1 MSKPNIIKA
10 KPHYWYSEDDIS
22 DLLKK
27 SFDPNDPNNQ
37 TDVFAQTQMEH
48 EDLLTDNFRNAI
60 KNAVE
65 TGRTQLM
72 PIHLHGNH
80 WAGAIVRMQ
89 YDGQIQVIY
98 NDPLGDALESQP
110 NAMEL
115 VAAVQSVVEGTNIID
130 LRLRQQENGNDCGPF
145 TTDNLIQLALY
156 NGLDGLDRQAILGR
170 RILKT
175 PINGS
180 ASEIR
185 NSHAKIL
192 TRLEDG
198 HVENRTPEKLKER
211 KSRKSDDA
219 LWGDVEKLLKL
230 KRKISELET
239 LSNKDEQIEI
249 LTEIG
254 EIASSVYRKEIDKSA
269 IRNRFSSNEQSKK
282 NILYL
287 DALELLVHLPSDQ
300 YRINND
306 LFDEALPKII
316 SDLKIISENIEFVLS
331 EKEIYDRVKKISLPR
346 SNKDELLKEVE
357 SIVGTKPQENG
368 NHPQDLK
375 GFIASFYVP
384 KALERMRE
392 LMPVR
397 NRFHH
402 IGALGHVLRISSSQS
417 DEFRQESLKMMQQDY
432 EPQTIDYDWNNR
444 VDRYYF
450 ARTFAILG
458 ELSRDILC
466 VIPDKTEQRDFFQN
480 LKKIRNGLKKLAHIK
495 FFSDGNKV
503 VFTQENGEEV
513 FFVEDLEKLNET
525 ASSFENLDANLEALQ
540 GFFAKHPTDSLD
552 SVRSAYD
559 RKMPFDLRILT
570 EFRKIIEGKNYY
582 EGELNNLINEIISKG
597 DKVTNQEEKAKSSS
611 TDSVIDEYSKELAN
625 IDVGTRARL
634 SLPTTVEEINKFGK
648 ASINKIPVGDRKDL
662 AKYLGT
668 LNKVKDALLAG
679 DRVTAAKKEFQES
692 NRKYQESYEAV
703 EDEYRYDFPD
713 PKDVVEFEEFL
724 SERKKEIEEKI
735 QQKAATKTREKSS
748 GGKYD
753 RGTFLKYCVY
763 FEKEAARLKS
773 ITSFILKNGEQKQR
787 HQFAVAHSV
796 GIIGEAIRYLFEI
809 DDETNFLGEFAKR
822 SLVEDINETRMV
834 RNKQVMHGT
843 FNYDA
848 DAVFRAA
855 TQNTTPWE
863 HDIKAIGLVQQFL
876 EIISSKGDYFNREA
890 AKLGLTSDQMQMRMA
905 MFVGASYIRLGQID
919 KASEVLEDAK
929 SIALSN
935 EGDPAVE
942 EIIRINNLLA
952 AIERK
957 RGNNP
962 SAFDLI
968 DESLGYL
975 EEYPQYQS
983 EEAQLLNN
991 KATIISEVGYNEE
1004 AKELYKKAMDQGF
1017 VPAAISLGQML
1028 CEEKKYDEAIE
1039 IYREQFLKINP
1050 EREKRPFEF
1059 IMILR
1064 GLWLAQSESGKHEIA
1079 EKTFNNYVNFYRK
1092 NLPLFK
1098 AHCGQ
1103 GYKNVEAMILH
1114 DEGSNLYNNG
1124 HYTRAINKLEN
1135 ALSLLDENGIRIS
1148 RDISHI
1154 HLNIANSYKYLASK
1168 FSSDRSSVSDYR
1180 KMAIQHYEDA
1190 IKSSDHEQSID
1201 VAHAHAGLAK
1211 IYANM
1216 RKSIKSNEHKKAAKD
1231 GFSKHGDIGKKYSEV
1246 LDNSTRAIEANHN
1259 SISRTREIKADD
1271 KYALFQGGLLE
1282 VGNAMKSNRNQ
1293 EALDLIN
1300 NQMDEAKLLGVV
1312 NPPVIQ
1318 LNFQKFICHCRLGQQ
1333 QRALEAYYKVHEL
1346 VESHPDCADHSYR
1359 DYANRVFQ
1367 SNFHSNLPSVIAP
1380 TGSIKPT
1387 NSGKLSSQ
1395 SRQH

>member
-1 MSKPNIIKA
+1 MSKPSGTKA
-10 KPHYWYSEDDIS
+10 NPNYWYTEDDIA
-22 DLLKK
+22 DVLKLLA
-27 SFDPNDPNNQ
+27 PNDV
-37 TDVFAQTQMEH
+37 DVFAQTQFEH
-48 EDLLTDNFRNAI
+48 EDLLTDNFQKAI
-60 KNAVE
+60 ENVVE

-89 YDGQIQVIY
+89 TNGQIQVIY
-98 NDPLGDALESQP
+98 NDPLGDSLESQP
-110 NAMEL
+110 NAMKL

-130 LRLRQQENGNDCGPF
+130 LRLRQQRNGNDCGPF
-145 TTDNLIQLALY
+145 TADNLLRLASD
-156 NGLDGLDRQAILGR
+156 NELDGLDRQTIRGILA
-170 RILKT
+170 T
-175 PINGS
+175 PANGS
-180 ASEIR
+180 ALEIR
-185 NSHAKIL
+185 NTHSEIL
-192 TRLEDG
+192 PRLKDG
-198 HVENRTPEKLKER
+198 HVENRTPEKLKE
-211 KSRKSDDA
+211 KKAKKSDDA
-219 LWGDVEKLLKL
+219 LWGDVEKLLNL

-239 LSNKDEQIEI
+239 SSNKDEQIEI

-300 YRINND
+300 YRINDD
-306 LFDEALPKII
+306 LFDEALPAII
-316 SDLKIISENIEFVLS
+316 SDLEIISENIEFVLS
-331 EKEIYDRVKKISLPR
+331 EKEIYERVKKISLPR
-346 SNKDELLKEVE
+346 SNKDEILKEVE
-357 SIVGTKPQENG
+357 SIVGAKPQENG

-375 GFIASFYVP
+375 GFITSFYVP

-392 LMPVR
+392 LIPVR

-402 IGALGHVLRISSSQS
+402 IGALGHALKISSSQS

-525 ASSFENLDANLEALQ
+525 ASSFENLDTNLEALQ

-552 SVRSAYD
+552 SVRSACD

-611 TDSVIDEYSKELAN
+611 TDSVMDEYSKELAN

-648 ASINKIPVGDRKDL
+648 ASINKIPVGDRKAL

-679 DRVTAAKKEFQES
+679 DRVTAAKKELQES
-692 NRKYQESYEAV
+692 NKKYQESYEAV

-753 RGTFLKYCVY
+753 RGTFLKYCVD

-773 ITSFILKNGEQKQR
+773 IASFIPENEEQKQR
-787 HQFAVAHSV
+787 HEFAVAHSV

-809 DDETNFLGEFAKR
+809 DDETNFLEEFAR
-822 SLVEDINETRMV
+822 RGLVEDINETRMV

-863 HDIKAIGLVQQFL
+863 HDIKAIGLVHEFITL
-876 EIISSKGDYFNREA
+876 ISHEGDYIDREA

-905 MFVGASYIRLGQID
+905 MFVGASYVRLGKID
-919 KASEVLEDAK
+919 EAHEVLEDAK

-935 EGDPAVE
+935 KDDPAVE
-942 EIIRINNLLA
+942 EIIKINNLLA

-957 RGNNP
+957 SGINT
-962 SAFDLI
+962 AALDLI
-968 DESLGYL
+968 EESLRYI
-975 EEYPQYQS
+975 EKYPQYKD
-983 EEAQLLNN
+983 EAAQLLTN
-991 KATIISEVGYNEE
+991 KATIISEVGDNEE
-1004 AKELYKKAMDQGF
+1004 AKELYKKAMSQGF

-1050 EREKRPFEF
+1050 EKEKRPFEF

-1064 GLWLAQSESGKHEIA
+1064 GLWLAQSESGKA
-1079 EKTFNNYVNFYRK
+1079 DNADKTFNHYAKFYRS
-1092 NLPLFK
+1092 NIPLFK
-1098 AHCGQ
+1098 EQCGQ
-1103 GYKNVEAMILH
+1103 GYKNVEALILH
-1114 DEGSNLYNNG
+1114 DEASNLYQNG
-1124 HYTRAINKLEN
+1124 HYNRAINRLEN
-1135 ALSLLDENGIRIS
+1135 ALSLLDETGIRTS

-1154 HLNIANSYKYLASK
+1154 HLNIANCYKYLASR
-1168 FSSDRSSVSDYR
+1168 FSSDRSSVSEFR
-1180 KMAIQHYEDA
+1180 QMAVHHYEEA
-1190 IKSSDHEQSID
+1190 VKSSDHPQSID
-1201 VAHAHAGLAK
+1201 VAHAHAGLAE
-1211 IYANM
+1211 IYA
-1216 RKSIKSNEHKKAAKD
+1216 KILKKEKSNEHQKAAKD
-1231 GFSKHGDIGKKYSEV
+1231 GFKGHKDIGKKYHEV
-1246 LDNSTRAIEANHN
+1246 LSNAITAIASNHN
-1259 SISRTREIKADD
+1259 SRSRLSGVEAEDE
-1271 KYALFQGGLLE
+1271 YALFQGGLLDI
-1282 VGNAMKSNRNQ
+1282 GNAIKSNKHD
-1293 EALDLIN
+1293 EALSLIDHQIN
-1300 NQMDEAKLLGVV
+1300 EAKTLGLVS
-1312 NPPVIQ
+1312 PPVIQ

-1333 QRALEAYYKVHEL
+1333 QKALESYSKLHDL

-1359 DYANRVFQ
+1359 DHANRVFQ
-1367 SNFHSNLPSVIAP
+1367 SNFKSSLPSQKLP
-1380 TGSIKPT
+1380 TGTIASAKA
-1387 NSGKLSSQ
+1387 SGLAEK
-1395 SRQH
+1395 QHQR